1 MCGISGVFSKKS
13 FSREK
18 ISSMIK
24 ALSHRGPDDSDYK
37 IYGNIAL
44 GSCRLSI
51 FDLSSKG
58 RMPLEDVSKRF
69 SIVFNGEIYNFNELK
84 RDFNIKTISKTDTEV
99 LLELYKLKGTN
110 CLNYLNG
117 MFSFVIYDFKKNIL
131 FCARDRLGIK
141 PFYYYYDEKNFI
153 FSSEIKPITQYL
165 NSTFVDEDYLS
176 DYLNTGLY
184 DYNKRT
190 FFKNINQLEPGHY
203 ILKSDTEFKKIRYW
217 DLYEKNLSLSLK
229 KLSFEDVKRIF
240 FDTVKNSFK
249 LQMQSDT
256 QIGLNVSSGLD
267 SQIMMK
273 NLHELNNGQGNITA
287 NSYYFDEAKV
297 SEKDELEKFAKQIGW
312 KIDYMKISPKI
323 FLENIKEVVESQ
335 GEPFPGIPTFAKYYL
350 IKKNYNKNCKVILE
364 AQGGDDFS
372 AGYRYTF
379 PFYLKDLLKSGALIK
394 SIKEI
399 NCFLKNEDLTFKDFI
414 PFYIN
419 CIGSLKTGGISSDGS
434 SFLNKEILNQKI
446 RKKKIGYKF
455 DFKKIKSN
463 LNKILYRDINKTK
476 LPRILR
482 SCDRASMSNGKELR
496 VPLLDHNIV
505 EFCYSLPTNY
515 KIWMGNL
522 RYFYRATYFDKYK
535 NKVFFKPKKH
545 VSDPQTIW
553 LKGQLHEWA
562 NDIFNSKKFNDRG
575 LFNVPFLLK
584 KFKLF
589 KNDKN
594 QNNSFLFWQ
603 AINVELWYRTFIDKN

>member
-1 MCGISGVFSKKS
+1 MCGISGVFSKKN

-44 GSCRLSI
+44 ACSRLSI

-58 RMPLEDVSKRF
+58 RMPMEDTSKRF

-84 RDFNIKTISKTDTEV
+84 RDFNIKTTSKTDTEV

-176 DYLNTGLY
+176 DYLNTGFY
-184 DYNKRT
+184 DCDKRT
-190 FFKNINQLEPGHY
+190 FFKNINQLEQGHY
-203 ILKSDTEFKKIRYW
+203 ILKSDAEFKKIRYW
-217 DLYEKNLSLSLK
+217 DLYEKNLSSSIK
-229 KLSFEDVKRIF
+229 KLSFEDTKRIF

-273 NLHELNNGQGNITA
+273 NIDELNNGQGDIIA
-287 NSYYFDEAKV
+287 NSYYFDEKKI

-312 KIDYMKISPKI
+312 KIDYIKISPQI
-323 FLENIKEVVESQ
+323 FLENIQEVVESQ
-335 GEPFPGIPTFAKYYL
+335 GEPFPGVVTLAKHYL
-350 IKKNYNKNCKVILE
+350 IKKNYSKNCKVILE

-379 PFYLKDLLKSGALIK
+379 PFYLKDLLKSCALSK

-399 NCFLKNEDLTFKDFI
+399 NCFLKNEGLTFKDFI

-434 SFLNKEILNQKI
+434 SFLSKEILNQKI